1 MTDDRS
7 SLTSS
12 YTDPLLS
19 ASTRHRVLNEPVLRS
34 AEDELDIQMHDTGA
48 SYTGGEG
55 SRLAYRGANASAW
68 WTQIQSQA
76 SRYVSEQPGKAALM
90 ALGAGALAALLLGR
104 RFGGRRQ
111 RN

>member
-7 SLTSS
+7 PLTRQDIPHVAA
-12 YTDPLLS
+12 TR
-19 ASTRHRVLNEPVLRS
+19 ARHRTLNEPVLHS

-48 SYTGGEG
+48 SYTGTEG
-55 SRLAYRGANASAW
+55 SRLGYRMASQSPW

-76 SRYVSEQPGKAALM
+76 SRYVSEQPAKAALM
-90 ALGAGALAALLLGR
+90 ALGAGALAAVLLGR
-104 RFGGRRQ
+104 RFGGRRH